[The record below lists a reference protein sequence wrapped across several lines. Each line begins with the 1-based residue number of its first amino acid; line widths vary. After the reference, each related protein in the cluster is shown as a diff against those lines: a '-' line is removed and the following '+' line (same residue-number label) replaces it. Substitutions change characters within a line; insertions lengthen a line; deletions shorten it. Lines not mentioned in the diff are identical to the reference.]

1 MTTAAS
7 AVVASSE
14 RIMTK
19 TYFIE
24 TWGCQMNELDTQRL
38 SGHLKL
44 RGYRR
49 TDEEQEAD
57 LILLNTCSIRDK
69 AEQKVFSHLGRLR
82 EMKSQREVT
91 IGVCG
96 CVAQQEGEQIL
107 ERAPWVDFVMGPG
120 NVGHLDDVLDGGK
133 RVALEF
139 HEDRNYDY
147 TNIDRTSA
155 TRAWVTII
163 EGCNKNCTFCIVP
176 TTRGREVSR
185 PFDDV
190 LAEVRSAVASG
201 RVEIELLGQTV
212 NAYRCPAGG
221 GDFGDLLRAVAAVP
235 GVTRLRFTTSHP
247 AEVNDSM
254 IAAMRD
260 HGNISRYLHLPVQSG
275 SSRVLRRMKRLYTR
289 EKYLETISRIREE
302 IPEIHFSTDII
313 VGFPGETEEDFQET
327 LSLLEHVRYG
337 SLFAFKYSPRPG
349 TPALRIGEAI
359 PDEVASE
366 RLQRLFDL
374 HERHKRERLESYRG
388 RILPVMVEG
397 PSRNDPSMLSGRTD
411 DFWVVNFHGDP
422 ATPLG
427 SILQVRIESAQHHTL
442 RGEAVA

>member
-1 MTTAAS
+1 M
-7 AVVASSE
+7 
-14 RIMTK
+14 K

-24 TWGCQMNELDTQRL
+24 TWGCQMNELDSERL
-38 SGHLKL
+38 SGNLKL
-44 RGYRR
+44 RGYTR
-49 TDEEQEAD
+49 TDDENQAD
-57 LILLNTCSIRDK
+57 LLLLNTCSIRDK
-69 AEQKVFSHLGRLR
+69 SEQKVYSRLGRLR
-82 EMKSQREVT
+82 DIKQVT
-91 IGVCG
+91 GAKIGVCG
-96 CVAQQEGEQIL
+96 CVAQQEGERIL

-120 NVGHLDDVLDGGK
+120 NVGHLDAVLEQGM
-133 RVALEF
+133 RVAVDF
-139 HEDRNYDY
+139 PEDRNYDSFA
-147 TNIDRTSA
+147 IDRAHPTQ
-155 TRAWVTII
+155 AWVSII

-190 LAEVRSAVASG
+190 LREVRTAVDSG

-212 NAYRCPAGG
+212 NAYRCPSSRR
-221 GDFGDLLRAVAAVP
+221 DFGDLLRAVASVP
-235 GVTRLRFTTSHP
+235 GVVRLRFTTSHP

-260 HGNISRYLHLPVQSG
+260 HENISRYLHLPVQSG
-275 SSRVLRRMKRLYTR
+275 SSRMLRRMKRLYTR
-289 EKYLETISRIREE
+289 EKYLETITRIRQA
-302 IPEIHFSTDII
+302 IPAIHFSTDLI

-327 LSLLEHVRYG
+327 LSLIEEVRYG

-349 TPALRIGEAI
+349 TPSLKIGPAVDDAI
-359 PDEVASE
+359 ASE

-374 HERHKRERLESYRG
+374 HERHKRERLEAYCG
-388 RILPVMVEG
+388 RVLPVLVEG
-397 PSRNDPSMLSGRTD
+397 PSKHDPAMLSGRTD

-427 SILQVRIESAQHHTL
+427 SILGVRIDSAQHHTL